1 MAATRSA
8 SACDLNAAATT
19 RAIASKSSGRSAR
32 IVNGIDAHATVPLMT
47 IRVGFLGAGLIAT
60 YHSKSLHVSGADVEW
75 SGVFDPDPG
84 RAEDFA
90 RASGATVCASEEQV
104 LDGCDAVY
112 VCTWTAE
119 HPRLVD
125 AAAARGLPVFCEK
138 PMAINLTAARA
149 MADTV
154 ERAGVVNQVGLVLRH
169 SPAFGLLKALA
180 ADPSSGRPMSV
191 VFRDDQFIPVQGSYR
206 STWRGDVTKAGA
218 GTLLEHSIHDLDM
231 LEHVL
236 GPVAEVTARTAG
248 FHDIP
253 GIEGVASLSLRFE
266 SGALGTL
273 TSVWH
278 DVLER
283 PSLRRVE
290 LFSEN
295 AYALLEGDWFG
306 PVTWTTS
313 GHPEQRLEFADLE
326 AEAARRGA
334 TLGNPD
340 VAFIDAVVKGE
351 PAWPSFTDALRAHVL
366 ADAAYRSAAD
376 GGVPVATP

>member
-1 MAATRSA
+1 
-8 SACDLNAAATT
+8 
-19 RAIASKSSGRSAR
+19 
-32 IVNGIDAHATVPLMT
+32 MT
-47 IRVGFLGAGLIAT
+47 
-60 YHSKSLHVSGADVEW
+60 
-75 SGVFDPDPG
+75 
-84 RAEDFA
+84 
-90 RASGATVCASEEQV
+90 
-104 LDGCDAVY
+104 DAV
-112 VCTWTAE
+112 T
-119 HPRLVD
+119 
-125 AAAARGLPVFCEK
+125 
-138 PMAINLTAARA
+138 
-149 MADTV
+149 
-154 ERAGVVNQVGLVLRH
+154 RAGVVNQVGLVLRH
-169 SPAFGLLKALA
+169 SPAFGLLKAIA
-180 ADPSSGRPMSV
+180 ADPANGRPMTV
-191 VFRDDQFIPVQGSYR
+191 VFRDDQFIPVQGSYN

-236 GPVAEVTARTAG
+236 GRVVEVSARTAE

-253 GIEGVASLSLRFE
+253 GIEDVATLALRFE

-278 DVLER
+278 NVLER

-306 PVTWTTS
+306 PVEWTTTGS
-313 GHPEQRLEFADLE
+313 PKVRVEFADLE

-366 ADAAYRSAAD
+366 ADAAYRSAAS
-376 GGVPVATP
+376 GGAPMATS